1 MANEQNEAVA
11 RKALECFN
19 TGDTSVADEVIA
31 DGAVKHD
38 PAMPD
43 SPAGPDSLK
52 QEVEMYRGAFPDL
65 RITIE
70 EMFSDRDLVCTRWR
84 SEGTNDGELMGM
96 PPTGKHVTATGL
108 SIDKVQDGKVVESW
122 TEWDN
127 AGLMQQLGVGETAG
141 AAAGEAGRPT
151 VRRVR

>member
-31 DGAVKHD
+31 DGAVNHD

-43 SPAGPDSLK
+43 SPGGPESLK
-52 QEVEMYRGAFPDL
+52 QAVAMYRGAFPDL
-65 RITIE
+65 KITIE
-70 EMFSDRDLVCTRWR
+70 ETFSDRDLVCTRWS

-96 PPTGKHVTATGL
+96 PATGKRATSTGI
-108 SIDKVQDGKVVESW
+108 SIDKVQDGKIVESW

-141 AAAGEAGRPT
+141 AAAG
-151 VRRVR
+151 

>member
-1 MANEQNEAVA
+1 MLMANEQNEAVS

-19 TGDTSVADEVIA
+19 TGDTSVAGEVIA
-31 DGAVKHD
+31 DGAVNHD

-43 SPAGPDSLK
+43 SPGGPDSLK
-52 QEVEMYRGAFPDL
+52 QAVEMYRGAFPDL
-65 RITIE
+65 KITIE
-70 EMFSDRDLVCTRWR
+70 EMFSDRDLVCTRWT

-96 PPTGKHVTATGL
+96 PPTGKHAMSTGL
-108 SIDKVQDGKVVESW
+108 SIDKVQDGKIVESW

-141 AAAGEAGRPT
+141 AAAG
-151 VRRVR
+151 

>member
-31 DGAVKHD
+31 EGAVNHD
-38 PAMPD
+38 PAMPG
-43 SPAGPDSLK
+43 SEAGPDSLK
-52 QEVEMYRGAFPDL
+52 QAVEMYRGAFPDL
-65 RITIE
+65 KITIE
-70 EMFSDRDLVCTRWR
+70 EMFSDRDLVCTRWS

-96 PPTGKHVTATGL
+96 PPTGKHAKTTGL
-108 SIDKVQDGKVVESW
+108 SIDKVQDGKIVESW

-141 AAAGEAGRPT
+141 AAAG
-151 VRRVR
+151 

>member
-11 RKALECFN
+11 RRGFEVFN
-19 TGDTSVADEVIA
+19 TGDTSQADEFVA
-31 DGAVKHD
+31 EDARNHD

-43 SPAGPDSLK
+43 SPAGPDGLK
-52 QEVEMYRGAFPDL
+52 QAVEVYRGAFPDL
-65 RITIE
+65 KITIE
-70 EMFSDRDLVCTRWR
+70 EMFSDRDLVCTRWS

-96 PPTGKHVTATGL
+96 PPTGKHAKTTGL
-108 SIDKVQDGKVVESW
+108 SIDKVQDGKIVESW

-141 AAAGEAGRPT
+141 AAAG
-151 VRRVR
+151 